1 MALSEKYG
9 LAIDPDAK
17 IANITVAQ
25 QQRVEILKV
34 LYRGADILIFDEPTA
49 VLTPQE
55 ITEFIKI
62 MKNLRNEGKSII
74 LITHKLNEIKQSADR
89 VTVIRHGKSIG
100 TVDVAGAT
108 DESLAEMMVG
118 RHVNFNLPKK
128 EAKVGKTVLSV
139 KDLKVNED
147 RGTLAVKGL
156 TFDVHA
162 GEILGLAGIDGNGQD
177 ELVEAL
183 TGLRHVKAGHFTIK
197 GTDMTNKRPRK
208 ITELGVSHVPA
219 DRQKFGLIL
228 EMSLADN
235 IALQTYYQNPYSN
248 HGIINHKAITEHAKK
263 LIKKFDVRTKDENLK
278 AGELSGGNQQ
288 KAIIARELDRNSDLI
303 IVFQPTR
310 GLDVGAIEYIHKQLL
325 AQRDAGKAV
334 LLISYEL
341 DEIMQLSDRIIVL
354 HNGQESGEVLPEKTS
369 ERELGLLMTGAHKKE
384 GTN

>member
-1 MALSEKYG
+1 
-9 LAIDPDAK
+9 
-17 IANITVAQ
+17 
-25 QQRVEILKV
+25 
-34 LYRGADILIFDEPTA
+34 
-49 VLTPQE
+49 
-55 ITEFIKI
+55 
-62 MKNLRNEGKSII
+62 
-74 LITHKLNEIKQSADR
+74 
-89 VTVIRHGKSIG
+89 
-100 TVDVAGAT
+100 
-108 DESLAEMMVG
+108 MMVG
-118 RHVNFNLPKK
+118 RHVNFKLPKK
-128 EAKVGKTVLSV
+128 EAKVGKTILSV
-139 KDLKVNED
+139 KDLMVNED

-183 TGLRHVKAGHFTIK
+183 TGLRHVKSGHFTIK
-197 GTDMTNKRPRK
+197 GSDMTNKRPRK

-235 IALQTYYQNPYSN
+235 IALQTYYQKPYSN

>member
-1 MALSEKYG
+1 M
-9 LAIDPDAK
+9 
-17 IANITVAQ
+17 
-25 QQRVEILKV
+25 
-34 LYRGADILIFDEPTA
+34 
-49 VLTPQE
+49 
-55 ITEFIKI
+55 
-62 MKNLRNEGKSII
+62 
-74 LITHKLNEIKQSADR
+74 
-89 VTVIRHGKSIG
+89 
-100 TVDVAGAT
+100 
-108 DESLAEMMVG
+108 
-118 RHVNFNLPKK
+118 
-128 EAKVGKTVLSV
+128 
-139 KDLKVNED
+139 
-147 RGTLAVKGL
+147 
-156 TFDVHA
+156 
-162 GEILGLAGIDGNGQD
+162 GLAGIDGNGQD

-183 TGLRHVKAGHFTIK
+183 TGLRHVKSGHFTIK
-197 GTDMTNKRPRK
+197 GSDMTNKRPRK

-235 IALQTYYQNPYSN
+235 IALQTYYQKPYSN